1 MEENRKILNSM
12 SYIEKKAFIFL
23 TQLGF
28 KRNRVLAAVFFV
40 VFLPLSL
47 QMYTQTTSEKVYKHI
62 KLFWK

>member
-12 SYIEKKAFIFL
+12 SYIEKSAFIFL

-28 KRNRVLAAVFFV
+28 KRNRVLAAVFLF
-40 VFLPLSL
+40 FLPLSL